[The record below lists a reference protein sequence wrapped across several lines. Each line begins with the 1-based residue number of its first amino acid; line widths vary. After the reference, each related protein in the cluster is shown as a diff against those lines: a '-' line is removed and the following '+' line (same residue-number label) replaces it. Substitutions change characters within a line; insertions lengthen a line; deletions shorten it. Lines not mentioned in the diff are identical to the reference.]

1 MAIVAAIGFAYCQQE
16 EVCRKAAESLG
27 YRYLGDDDFLG
38 EASRSTGIDAGKLR
52 RAMRQ
57 PPSVFNKFTHE
68 KEQNIAHLRAAMA
81 EAIRAGKIVYQG
93 YATLLLPKDL
103 PHVLRVCLMADVE
116 HRVAEAVRSAD
127 VSEKDARKAIKKE
140 DADLV
145 LWSQHLFRLGPSDRS
160 LHDLIIPMHTTSVDE
175 AVSII
180 REYAMKPALNDT
192 PQSEQAA
199 ADFILASRVGI
210 ALAKKGHDV
219 DVKCS
224 NGEATIIINKYTMR
238 LNALEKELVSIAEQ
252 VEGIKDVQTR
262 VGPGFHQPNI
272 YFDLDIEAP
281 QKVLLVDDEKDFVQV
296 LSERLQTRS
305 MESAI
310 AYNGEEALSI
320 LESDEP
326 DVMVLDLKMPGIDGI
341 ETLRRVKSSHPDTEV
356 IILTGHGSER
366 EEALAGELG
375 AFAYL
380 HKPVDIDE
388 LAKIMK
394 EAYRKVREARA
405 HKKQERE

>member
-1 MAIVAAIGFAYCQQE
+1 MAIVAAIGFAYCHQE
-16 EVCRKAAESLG
+16 EVCRKAAQRLG
-27 YRYLGDDDFLG
+27 YRYLSDEGFLV
-38 EASRSTGIDAGKLR
+38 EAARHAGVDAGKLG
-52 RAMRQ
+52 RAMHQ

-81 EAIRAGKIVYQG
+81 EVISAGKVVYQG
-93 YATLLLPKDL
+93 FATLLLPRDL
-103 PHVLRVCLMADVE
+103 PHVLRVCLVADVE
-116 HRVAEAVRSAD
+116 YRVAEAGRIGGM
-127 VSEKDARKAIKKE
+127 SEKDARKAIKKE

-145 LWSQHLFRLGPSDRS
+145 GWSQHLFRLGPSDRS
-160 LHDLIIPMHTTSVDE
+160 LHDLIIPMHTTPVDD
-175 AVSII
+175 AVSIVC
-180 REYAMKPALNDT
+180 EYATKPALKET
-192 PQSEQAA
+192 PESEQATK
-199 ADFILASRVGI
+199 DFILAGRVGI

-219 DVKCS
+219 DVSCK
-224 NGEATIIINKYTMR
+224 NGAVTIIINKYTMR
-238 LNALEKELVSIAEQ
+238 LNALEKELVSIAQ
-252 VEGIKDVQTR
+252 QADGVKDIQTR

-281 QKVLLVDDEKDFVQV
+281 RKVLLVDDEKDFVQV

-341 ETLRRVKSSHPDTEV
+341 ETLRRVKSSHPETEV

-366 EEALAGELG
+366 EEALAHELG

-388 LAKIMK
+388 LARIMK
-394 EAYRKVREARA
+394 EAYRKVTEARA
-405 HKKQERE
+405 QKKQARE

>member
-16 EVCRKAAESLG
+16 EVCKRAAERLG
-27 YRYLGDDDFLG
+27 YRYLGDEELLR
-38 EASRSTGIDAGKLR
+38 EAAGRSGINAGKLR
-52 RAMRQ
+52 RAMHQ

-68 KEQNIAHLRAAMA
+68 KEQSVAHLRAGMA
-81 EAIRAGKIVYQG
+81 DVVRSGKAVYQG
-93 YATLLLPKDL
+93 YATLLLPRGL
-103 PHVLRVCLMADVE
+103 PHVLRVCLTGDVE
-116 HRVAEAVRSAD
+116 HRVAEAVRLEGM
-127 VSEKDARKAIKKE
+127 SEKDAQKAIKKE
-140 DADLV
+140 DAELV
-145 LWSQHLFRLGPSDRS
+145 AWSQHLFRLGPSDRS
-160 LHDLIIPMHTTSVDE
+160 LHDLIVPMHTTSVEE
-175 AVSII
+175 AVSIVC
-180 REYAMKPALNDT
+180 EYAMKPALRET
-192 PQSEQAA
+192 PKSEHAT
-199 ADFILASRVGI
+199 ADFILATRVGI
-210 ALAKKGHDV
+210 ELAKKGHDV
-219 DVKCS
+219 DVQCS
-224 NGEATIIINKYTMR
+224 NGAATVIINKYTMR
-238 LNALEKELVSIAEQ
+238 LNALEKELISIAEQ
-252 VEGIKDVQTR
+252 VEGVTGVQTR

-272 YFDLDIEAP
+272 YFDLDVEAP

-326 DVMVLDLKMPGIDGI
+326 DVIVLDLKMPGIDGI

-405 HKKQERE
+405 QKKQERD